1 MLIIRVSNLPER
13 EAVVKL
19 SLCYV
24 NGLIVFLIKF
34 SGFAFWSF
42 SSSYVKK
49 VMPH

>member
-24 NGLIVFLIKF
+24 NGSIV
-34 SGFAFWSF
+34 SH
-42 SSSYVKK
+42 K
-49 VMPH
+49 V